1 MEAERNFDVR
11 ARAPDVDPSHVM
23 LIWAVV
29 HPEIA
34 PGNRGDA
41 QTATTGR
48 WATPRQIPACISDQ
62 RISVVQDR
70 STKRG
75 IPPCGISIG
84 TQASRRPARPSE
96 WHQQPRQAIW
106 LFIKRQNILFMDLRL
121 EASSPDPQPR
131 CAREA
136 FRPLP
141 MTTACG
147 CDFKWRQ
154 WRPPRRCHV
163 RCGALRRR
171 ALRNAA
177 HSEIINIH
185 AVLGIIAENV
195 SCSRLVRP
203 RLSDSVE
210 PRAEQGGG
218 TL

>member
-48 WATPRQIPACISDQ
+48 WATTRQIPACISDQ

-131 CAREA
+131 CARA
-136 FRPLP
+136 RAKPSARYRWRLLAVAISNGGSGARPGDATFAVVP
-141 MTTACG
+141 CA
-147 CDFKWRQ
+147 
-154 WRPPRRCHV
+154 
-163 RCGALRRR
+163 
-171 ALRNAA
+171 AA
-177 HSEIINIH
+177 HCATQRIPRSSTH
-185 AVLGIIAENV
+185 TLCLG
-195 SCSRLVRP
+195 
-203 RLSDSVE
+203 
-210 PRAEQGGG
+210 
-218 TL
+218 